1 MDGVLCMFVGCV
13 LCCLLFD
20 CCWGGLLAGLFGFG
34 WVVALFVYGPEVGFR
49 IVGTRG
55 IWLGC

>member
-20 CCWGGLLAGLFGFG
+20 CCWGGLLAGCLGLAGLLTCLFMGLG
-34 WVVALFVYGPEVGFR
+34 WVSV
-49 IVGTRG
+49 
-55 IWLGC
+55 